1 MLNKSRIN
9 FCCILDKQ
17 AFIQRRGGMHL
28 FTKNDLWCIDF
39 LVMLPVVTLTVV
51 AEKRH
56 FYRWFTV
63 NLEKNIQRRVFTV
76 QLLRVLTNS
85 SRFWSKFYCNIW
97 LGDKAK

>member
-17 AFIQRRGGMHL
+17 AFTQRRGGMHS

-39 LVMLPVVTLTVV
+39 LVMPSVVTLTVV

-56 FYRWFTV
+56 FYRWFTG
-63 NLEKNIQRRVFTV
+63 NLEKKNSEKSFYRTTLASVNQFFTFLV
-76 QLLRVLTNS
+76 
-85 SRFWSKFYCNIW
+85 
-97 LGDKAK
+97 

>member
-17 AFIQRRGGMHL
+17 AFTQRRGGMHS

-39 LVMLPVVTLTVV
+39 LVMPSVVTLTVV

-56 FYRWFTV
+56 F
-63 NLEKNIQRRVFTV
+63 
-76 QLLRVLTNS
+76 
-85 SRFWSKFYCNIW
+85 
-97 LGDKAK
+97 